1 MNETVDRRV
10 RRTRQLLHRALIELM
25 LERGYD
31 RITVR
36 DILERADVGRST
48 FYAHF
53 RDKDDLLV
61 VSSAEFL
68 RTALAAAE
76 RSAPHRE
83 WSPPDSDPLA
93 PLYTI
98 FWLTSEYSDVYRAWL
113 GRKSSGDLLRAY
125 QAVLA
130 DLLTERLGDRLELDA
145 AELAATVTFLSWGV
159 VGLLGAI
166 AQQDPPTPPR
176 EAYRRL
182 NQLAGPGLRAAGREF
197 SGGATIPAPPP
208 R

>member
-1 MNETVDRRV
+1 MNESVDRRV

-48 FYAHF
+48 FYTHF

-61 VSSAEFL
+61 VSSTEFL
-68 RTALAAAE
+68 RTALSAAE
-76 RSAPHRE
+76 RSAPHAD
-83 WSPPDSDPLA
+83 WAPPKSDPLA
-93 PLYTI
+93 PMYTV
-98 FWLTSEYSDVYRAWL
+98 FWLTAEYSDVYRAWL
-113 GRKSSGDLLRAY
+113 GRKSSGELLRAY

-130 DLLTERLGDRLELDA
+130 ELLTEHLAERLDLDK
-145 AELAATVTFLSWGV
+145 AELAATVTFLSWGA

-166 AQQDPPTPPR
+166 AQDDPPTPPR

-182 NQLAGPGLRAAGREF
+182 TKLLAPGLRTQLR
-197 SGGATIPAPPP
+197 
-208 R
+208 

>member
-1 MNETVDRRV
+1 MNDSADRRV

-61 VSSAEFL
+61 VSSTEFL
-68 RTALAAAE
+68 RGAIAAAR
-76 RSAPHRE
+76 RSAAHAE
-83 WSPPDSDPLA
+83 WAPPDADPLA
-93 PLYTI
+93 PMYTV
-98 FWLTSEYSDVYRAWL
+98 FWLTAQYSEVYRAWL
-113 GRKSSGDLLRAY
+113 GPKSTGELLRAY

-130 DLLTERLGDRLELDA
+130 ELLTERLADRLDLDR
-145 AELAATVTFLSWGV
+145 AELAATVTFLCWGV

-166 AQQDPPTPPR
+166 AQDDPPTPPR

-182 NQLAGPGLRAAGREF
+182 DQLVGPGLRARL
-197 SGGATIPAPPP
+197 